1 MESDVQDSRLG
12 TLTGRRRVKRKIR
25 QGIEIALPILG
36 MAIIFTS
43 VLFGPNS
50 LQAQVLLVLI
60 GVLILEA
67 GVWGLT
73 GGILPN
79 ERRYLGLREE
89 GDHFLGL
96 IRVLNAAALARDKGE
111 EDDARFRDARA
122 QMHTS
127 VDRMAELAGQDDVA
141 EAEEAE
147 ALAADAEAVAAEA
160 EAEVEAGME
169 AVEVEAG
176 VDELEEEVG
185 VEELEEEAGV
195 EEVEAEA
202 EVEEAGSGSR
212 SGRGGSGS
220 RSGRAG
226 RSGSRNREDTRGAC
240 PRARS
245 GEARG
250 LGEEGW

>member
-36 MAIIFTS
+36 MGIVFGS

-50 LQAQVLLVLI
+50 LQLQVLFVLI

-79 ERRYLGLREE
+79 ERRYLSLREE

-96 IRVLNAAALARDKGE
+96 IRVLNAAAVARDKGE
-111 EDDARFRDARA
+111 EDDTSFRDARA

-127 VDRMAELAGQDDVA
+127 VERMAELAGQDD
-141 EAEEAE
+141 
-147 ALAADAEAVAAEA
+147 LAAAGWAAATAAASRRRSRAE
-160 EAEVEAGME
+160 
-169 AVEVEAG
+169 
-176 VDELEEEVG
+176 
-185 VEELEEEAGV
+185 
-195 EEVEAEA
+195 
-202 EVEEAGSGSR
+202 
-212 SGRGGSGS
+212 
-220 RSGRAG
+220 
-226 RSGSRNREDTRGAC
+226 
-240 PRARS
+240 RAR
-245 GEARG
+245 R
-250 LGEEGW
+250 

>member
-36 MAIIFTS
+36 MGIIFTS

-96 IRVLNAAALARDKGE
+96 IRVLNAAAVARDRGD
-111 EDDARFRDARA
+111 EDDARFRDARV

-147 ALAADAEAVAAEA
+147 A
-160 EAEVEAGME
+160 
-169 AVEVEAG
+169 VEVEAG
-176 VDELEEEVG
+176 A
-185 VEELEEEAGV
+185 EELEEEAGV
-195 EEVEAEA
+195 EEAEEEAGVEEAEVEA
-202 EVEEAGSGSR
+202 EVEEVEAEAGVEEPEEE
-212 SGRGGSGS
+212 
-220 RSGRAG
+220 A
-226 RSGSRNREDTRGAC
+226 EVEVETEEPAHELD
-240 PRARS
+240 PARP
-245 GEARG
+245 EA
-250 LGEEGW
+250 